1 MFKRKLI
8 CLIATI
14 IHLIGVG
21 QVLAS
26 DDKFVK
32 YQQDKI
38 AFQDVTLVDGSGQ
51 PALAHQTV
59 LIQNGKVAK
68 IAPNNNF
75 NLTKDTY
82 VIDGKGKTLLPGFVM
97 MHEHMFYPTG
107 KANYTEMLHS
117 FPRLYLAGGATTIRT
132 AGTMAPYADLNLR
145 DAVKK
150 GQIIGPDVDVTAPYL
165 NGPGLPIL
173 KVNALGGVADASRLV
188 NYWAD
193 EGVTSYKAY
202 MHIRQDEL
210 KKVIEIAHQRK
221 HKVTAHLCSIT
232 YREAAELGIDNLE
245 HGFLVATDFV
255 KDKAKD
261 QCPSGKAV
269 TQSLADLDLESEEV
283 KQLIQ
288 LLVDK
293 NVAIT
298 STLTIFE
305 TFAPGRPK
313 AYDDA
318 LEVLLPE
325 VRQQYTSRWQTIQQ
339 SKDSPWSVIFAKGMQ
354 LEKMFVEAGGN
365 LIVGTDPTGY
375 GGVVAG
381 FASKRAIELLVE
393 TGFSFEESIY
403 FATLN
408 GAKFLNLEDTIGSIS
423 VGKRAD
429 LILVDG
435 NPSQNISDIRK
446 IETVFKNGIGYDSQS
461 IIKSMKNTV
470 GLH

>member
-1 MFKRKLI
+1 MNKTLILFCTTIFLSFSGAKFALAKEEKIIQYQKDSVTIENVKLI
-8 CLIATI
+8 
-14 IHLIGVG
+14 
-21 QVLAS
+21 
-26 DDKFVK
+26 
-32 YQQDKI
+32 
-38 AFQDVTLVDGSGQ
+38 DGSGRS
-51 PALAHQTV
+51 ALENQSIVIKSGKIINLGPSSEITPPKNSL
-59 LIQNGKVAK
+59 LIN
-68 IAPNNNF
+68 
-75 NLTKDTY
+75 
-82 VIDGKGKTLLPGFVM
+82 GKGKTLLPGFVM

-117 FPRLYLAGGATTIRT
+117 FPSLYLAGGATTVRT

-145 DAVKK
+145 DAVAAGK
-150 GQIIGPDVDVTAPYL
+150 IVGPDVDVTAPYL

-173 KVNALGGVADASRLV
+173 KVNALGGVADAGRMV

-202 MHIRQDEL
+202 MHIHQDEL
-210 KKVIEIAHQRK
+210 AKVVEIAHQRR

-245 HGFLVATDFV
+245 HGFIVATDFV
-255 KDKAKD
+255 KDKTKD
-261 QCPSGKAV
+261 QCPDSKDVA
-269 TQSLADLDLESEEV
+269 QSLADLDLESQEV
-283 KQLIQ
+283 ETLIQ

-305 TFAPGRPK
+305 TYAPGRPK
-313 AYDDA
+313 AYEEA
-318 LEVLLPE
+318 LQVLIPQ
-325 VRQQYTSRWQTIQQ
+325 VREQYESRWAKVQTSQTSRWATIF
-339 SKDSPWSVIFAKGMQ
+339 KKGMA

-365 LIVGTDPTGY
+365 LVVGTDPTGY
-375 GGVVAG
+375 GGVIAG

-393 TGFSFEESIY
+393 AGFSVEQAIY

-408 GAKFLNLEDTIGSIS
+408 GAKFLHADKTIGSIA

-429 LILVDG
+429 LILVNGD
-435 NPSQNISDIRK
+435 PTQNISDIRK
-446 IETVFKNGIGYDSQS
+446 IETVFKKGIGYDSQA